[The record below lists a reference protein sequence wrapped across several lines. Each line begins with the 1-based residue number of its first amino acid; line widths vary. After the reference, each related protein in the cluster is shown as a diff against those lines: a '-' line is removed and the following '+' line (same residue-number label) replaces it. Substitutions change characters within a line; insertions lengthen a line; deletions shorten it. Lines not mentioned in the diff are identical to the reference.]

1 MFVVFSAKID
11 IQKNYDFIK
20 FKTKRKNMYNKSE
33 ELKFKSK
40 EKLIK
45 QEQNSLKITTIAG
58 PMFAGKSAELIEMI
72 ARLEVANRKYIC
84 FRPESSKRK
93 NDDTAHITS
102 RSKKLS
108 VEAEFL
114 KNEFDANKMAETIN
128 DYDVFIFDEIHF
140 LDLNSIKNFV
150 QKCIETHEKKE
161 IIFAGL
167 DMDFLGKKFAQFEY
181 ACGISDKSILL
192 TAQCSIEGCNKR
204 ATHSAK
210 ISGNTN
216 QQIEAGGEDKYKAC
230 CREHWDKINK
240 TNGIVAK

>member
-1 MFVVFSAKID
+1 
-11 IQKNYDFIK
+11 
-20 FKTKRKNMYNKSE
+20 MYNKSE
-33 ELKFKSK
+33 GLKFKSK
-40 EKLIK
+40 EELTKH
-45 QEQNSLKITTIAG
+45 EQGSLKITTIAG

-72 ARLEVANRKYIC
+72 ARLEVAKQDYIC

-102 RSKKLS
+102 RSKNLS
-108 VEAEFL
+108 AKASFL
-114 KNEFDANKMAETIN
+114 KNEFDANEMAETI
-128 DYDVFIFDEIHF
+128 DSYDVFIFDEIHF

-150 QKCIETHEKKE
+150 QKCVETHKKKE

-181 ACGISDKSILL
+181 ACEISDKSILL

-210 ISGNTN
+210 IGGDKTK
-216 QQIEAGGEDKYKAC
+216 QIEAAGEDLYKAC
-230 CREHWDKINK
+230 CKKHWDEINK
-240 TNGIVAK
+240 ANGIVTK

>member
-1 MFVVFSAKID
+1 
-11 IQKNYDFIK
+11 
-20 FKTKRKNMYNKSE
+20 MYNESE
-33 ELKFKSK
+33 KLKFKSK
-40 EKLIK
+40 EDLVKH
-45 QEQNSLKITTIAG
+45 EQGSLKITTIAG

-72 ARLEVANRKYIC
+72 ARLEVANRNYIC

-108 VEAEFL
+108 VEANFL
-114 KNEFDANKMAETIN
+114 KNEFDVNEMAKTIDN
-128 DYDVFIFDEIHF
+128 CDVFIFDEIHF

-150 QKCIETHEKKE
+150 QKCIETHQKKE

-181 ACGISDKSILL
+181 VCGISDKSILL

-210 ISGNTN
+210 IGGDKTK
-216 QQIEAGGEDKYKAC
+216 QIEAAGEDLYKAC
-230 CREHWDKINK
+230 CREHWNKINEA
-240 TNGIVAK
+240 NGIITK